1 MLTTLRDRY
10 DDVRLAQPVTTRPGR
25 WIDLLTG
32 SSRFRTQFDGG
43 ASAAEIMAAWRTE
56 LAAFDRRRRPYLLY
70 RRSR

>member
-1 MLTTLRDRY
+1 MMVSLRDRY
-10 DDVRLAQPVTTRPGR
+10 DAFAWRSGDNPPGR

-43 ASAAEIMAAWRTE
+43 ASAAEIMAAWKSE
-56 LAAFDRRRRPYLLY
+56 LAEFDRRRRPYLLY